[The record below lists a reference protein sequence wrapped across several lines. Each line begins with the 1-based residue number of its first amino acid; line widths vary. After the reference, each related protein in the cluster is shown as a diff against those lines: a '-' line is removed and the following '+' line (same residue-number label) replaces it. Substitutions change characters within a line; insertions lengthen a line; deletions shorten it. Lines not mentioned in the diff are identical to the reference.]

1 MTEGEINTASSFPVL
16 NNKLWLITLEE
27 SPSEAA
33 HILHW
38 LCQQTGTF
46 ITVLMAN
53 AWLPHGQ
60 LVSGSCFSFPV
71 NTSEYMRKSWS
82 SSSYKFHQGIH
93 LSESSVM
100 SLSIQN
106 LVKLDLRANVL
117 SYNIVWWESHCKQPK
132 KQATNTWVWRPSFC
146 LKKYVS
152 KV

>member
-1 MTEGEINTASSFPVL
+1 MKSNDWREINTASSFPVL

-60 LVSGSCFSFPV
+60 LLSESCFSFPV
-71 NTSEYMRKSWS
+71 NTSEIYEK
-82 SSSYKFHQGIH
+82 
-93 LSESSVM
+93 
-100 SLSIQN
+100 
-106 LVKLDLRANVL
+106 KL
-117 SYNIVWWESHCKQPK
+117 
-132 KQATNTWVWRPSFC
+132 F
-146 LKKYVS
+146 
-152 KV
+152 